1 MQEKQSNATE
11 ENAQS
16 TVSSFMFDEA
26 LIDAEIMWV
35 PDVVTSDYS
44 PNSWSSE
51 KDLFKC
57 SAKCSYMINYGW
69 APNFQDFLQLILT
82 NASFYVLFLWW
93 KPQFNFEEG
102 SNGSLYKF
110 LGQLFIHCQNLSFN
124 NIMFNGE
131 SHSPGCVWKF

>member
-44 PNSWSSE
+44 PNS
-51 KDLFKC
+51 
-57 SAKCSYMINYGW
+57 
-69 APNFQDFLQLILT
+69 
-82 NASFYVLFLWW
+82 
-93 KPQFNFEEG
+93 
-102 SNGSLYKF
+102 
-110 LGQLFIHCQNLSFN
+110 
-124 NIMFNGE
+124 
-131 SHSPGCVWKF
+131 

>member
-11 ENAQS
+11 EKAQS

-35 PDVVTSDYS
+35 LHVVTSDYS
-44 PNSWSSE
+44 PNSSSSKE
-51 KDLFKC
+51 DLFKC

-69 APNFQDFLQLILT
+69 APNFQDFLQVILT

-93 KPQFNFEEG
+93 KP
-102 SNGSLYKF
+102 
-110 LGQLFIHCQNLSFN
+110 
-124 NIMFNGE
+124 
-131 SHSPGCVWKF
+131 